1 MKKFYYIFLFFIL
14 IISTSIS
21 FSIDT
26 NLVDISVPEFTDIKK
41 LLKATDERPDL
52 RVKYLQQNPHLWI
65 DDPRTMLTL
74 SESLNKIGRFQESLG
89 LGYHLLLSSLS
100 YFHRGK
106 NYFTIAKNHAGL
118 QNTSKV
124 RYYMDKA
131 ITRNN
136 QYYYFYYARFEEY
149 EQNFPISIEYYQ
161 KALNHKYGAK
171 DYILAGYSRA
181 LNSALIYYK
190 NRDKELYRYYYNLIK
205 NNPHL
210 PQGKAR
216 IINNAIVW

>member
-1 MKKFYYIFLFFIL
+1 MKKIYYIFLFFTL
-14 IISTSIS
+14 IISTNTS
-21 FSIDT
+21 FSIGT

-52 RVKYLQQNPHLWI
+52 RVKYLQHNPHLWI
-65 DDPRTMLTL
+65 DNTRTILTL
-74 SESLNKIGRFQESLG
+74 SEALNKIGRYQESLG
-89 LGYHLLLSSLS
+89 FGYQLLLSSLS
-100 YFHRGK
+100 YFNRGK
-106 NYFTIAKNHAGL
+106 NYFTIAKNHAAL

-124 RYYMDKA
+124 LYYMDKA

-149 EQNFPISIEYYQ
+149 EQNFPISIELYQ

-190 NRDKELYRYYYNLIK
+190 NRDKELYRYYFNIIK

-210 PQGKAR
+210 SQGKAR
-216 IINNAIVW
+216 IINNAIIW